1 VIDKLVTEWLAR
13 HPRDDYPLLVLHS
26 HSHHDHI
33 AGDGQFADRPAT
45 TVVEASLGAVAD
57 YLGLTA
63 DLVSA

>member
-45 TVVEASLGAVAD
+45 MVVEASLGAVAD
-57 YLGLTA
+57 
-63 DLVSA
+63 